1 MSESVTFQALDS
13 LAEII
18 RANCSDGIME
28 SVDSAVIIQAI
39 SEAARVNGMAK
50 TAREAGMTRAGLY
63 KALSEEGNLR
73 HS

>member
-13 LAEII
+13 FAEII

-39 SEAARVNGMAK
+39 SEAARANGMAK
-50 TAREAGMTRAGLY
+50 TAREAGHGQDFIRHCRKRGI
-63 KALSEEGNLR
+63 R